1 MGDKEGP
8 SSSRSSGECSGRMMM
23 MLMMLMRLRLVRN
36 KEMIACARPPVRPSH
51 RSPPCRQ
58 RDPSWLQFHH
68 ASCASM
74 SAWSRS
80 IYVPCMTRALIW
92 ALKTTL

>member
-36 KEMIACARPPVRPSH
+36 KEMIACARPPARPSA
-51 RSPPCRQ
+51 
-58 RDPSWLQFHH
+58 HH
-68 ASCASM
+68 IARHHVVNVIHHGCS
-74 SAWSRS
+74 S
-80 IYVPCMTRALIW
+80 IMHHVRRCLHGAAPFMYHA
-92 ALKTTL
+92 